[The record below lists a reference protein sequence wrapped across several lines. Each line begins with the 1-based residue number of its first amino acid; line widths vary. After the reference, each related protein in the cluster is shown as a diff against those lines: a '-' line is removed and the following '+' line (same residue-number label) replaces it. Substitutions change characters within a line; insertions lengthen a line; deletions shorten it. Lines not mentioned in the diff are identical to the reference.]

1 MNTVLVT
8 GGAGYVGSVLVPK
21 LLKAGYQVKV
31 LDLCIY
37 GPHVLDSVK
46 NDPKL
51 TLIKADIRN
60 QSILKDTLANC
71 DIVIHLACISNDP
84 SFDLN
89 PELGRSINL
98 ESFRPL
104 VEISKQSG
112 VNRFIYASSSSVY
125 GVKEEPDV
133 HEEMV
138 LEPLTDYSKFKAKCE
153 EILAEYQAEDFTTVT
168 LRPATVCG
176 FSPRQ
181 RLDVIVNIFA
191 NLAYNKGEIS
201 IFGGDQL
208 RPNIHIADM
217 VEAYKALLIAPKSKI
232 AGQVFNVGCENHSVM
247 ELAKIT
253 RKVVG
258 KHIKLV
264 VTPTD
269 DSRSYHISSNKIKK
283 ELGFQLSYSIEDA
296 IKDLVSAFKEGLL
309 TDPLENEFYFNIK
322 RMQNLRLI

>member
-1 MNTVLVT
+1 
-8 GGAGYVGSVLVPK
+8 
-21 LLKAGYQVKV
+21 VK
-31 LDLCIY
+31 
-37 GPHVLDSVK
+37 
-46 NDPKL
+46 
-51 TLIKADIRN
+51 
-60 QSILKDTLANC
+60 
-71 DIVIHLACISNDP
+71 
-84 SFDLN
+84 
-89 PELGRSINL
+89 
-98 ESFRPL
+98 
-104 VEISKQSG
+104 ISKQSG

-125 GVKEEPDV
+125 GVKEGPDV

-253 RKVVG
+253 QKVVG

>member
-296 IKDLVSAFKEGLL
+296 IRDLVSAFKEGLL

>member
-1 MNTVLVT
+1 M
-8 GGAGYVGSVLVPK
+8 GSVLVPK